1 MKLILRIKVKAHY
14 QQVAAGFTEQLFLAL
29 APPFLPIKL
38 LRFDGCKTNNI
49 VHIRLMGG
57 IDWVS
62 KITEHGNSKQE
73 IWFVDEGT
81 KLPFFLQSWQ
91 HKHRIIAEQN
101 STVIVED
108 ISYTTPFILFDYLMY
123 PLLWLQFAYR
133 IPVYKRYKW

>member
-29 APPFLPIKL
+29 APPFPPMKL
-38 LRFDGCKTNNI
+38 LRFDGCKTNDI
-49 VHIRLMGG
+49 VHIRLMG
-57 IDWVS
+57 IINWVS
-62 KITEHGNSKQE
+62 KITEHGENKQE

-81 KLPFFLQSWQ
+81 ELPFFLQSWK

-101 STVIVED
+101 STLIVED
-108 ISYTTPFILFDYLMY
+108 ISYTTPFILFDYLLY

-133 IPVYKRYKW
+133 IPIYKLHKW